1 MGAFTGQPIA
11 SKTGAMKIFFD
22 GGCRPNPGRMEAA
35 AVAAGKIHYA
45 GDLGLGSSHKAEW
58 LALFHALE
66 VARASGASTIVLL
79 GDSAALINQV
89 NSRSKPRDAEISALV
104 VRFQEEALHFQ
115 RLRVRHVRRTQNL
128 AGIALAKLREVAR
141 DAELRHRV

>member
-1 MGAFTGQPIA
+1 
-11 SKTGAMKIFFD
+11 
-22 GGCRPNPGRMEAA
+22 
-35 AVAAGKIHYA
+35 
-45 GDLGLGSSHKAEW
+45 
-58 LALFHALE
+58 

>member
-35 AVAAGKIHYA
+35 AVAAGKTYYA

-58 LALFHALE
+58 LALFHAIE
-66 VARASGASTIVLL
+66 VARALGERRIVLL
-79 GDSAALINQV
+79 GDSAALVDQV
-89 NSRSKPRDAEISALV
+89 NGRSRPRDAEVSGFVARL
-104 VRFQEEALHFQ
+104 REEVLPFDGV
-115 RLRVRHVRRTQNL
+115 RVRHVPRTQNL
-128 AGIALAKLREVAR
+128 AGIALAKMRENAQ
-141 DAELRHRV
+141 ATTAAS